1 MSVRP
6 GFRQTRWPDAAHGLA
21 LCILAVVA
29 VVMLD
34 SAVHA
39 LLAQTPFGGP
49 RPSAE
54 PQVGGIVGWLLSKQ
68 SEFYREMSATIR
80 AAKSDG
86 SAVWTLLA
94 ISFAYGI
101 FHAAGPGHGKAVI
114 SSYLVANQETARRGI
129 VLSFASALMQSL
141 IAVVIVAIC
150 AWLLN
155 ATAKTMCGAER
166 IIEIASYAL
175 IAAFGAR
182 LVWTKG
188 GGFFRAL
195 QRPLLAPAMA
205 LAPAAPADHA
215 GHGHDHHHQDHSHAH
230 AQIHVHVAHH
240 DHEHRHDSHG
250 HDDGHG
256 HVHDEHCGHS
266 HGPMPSELAGPG
278 GWRRGFGAIFAVA
291 TSPCSGA
298 LPVLV
303 FALAQGLFWAGIAA
317 TFVMGLGTAITVAT
331 IAVIAVSAKDL
342 ARRLSAGREGG
353 GALIMRGVE
362 FGAAGLVLLFGVGL
376 LLGYIAAER
385 VTCL

>member
-1 MSVRP
+1 MSP
-6 GFRQTRWPDAAHGLA
+6 QTPL
-21 LCILAVVA
+21 ILARGLTILVAAA
-29 VVMLD
+29 VVILTLD
-34 SAVHA
+34 GAINVVM
-39 LLAQTPFGGP
+39 AQNPFGGP
-49 RPSAE
+49 RPSGAE

-68 SEFYREMSATIR
+68 SEFYREMSSTIR

-141 IAVVIVAIC
+141 VAVVIVAVC

-155 ATAKTMCGAER
+155 ATARTMCGAEKAV
-166 IIEIASYAL
+166 EIASYAL

-188 GGFFRAL
+188 GGFIRAL
-195 QRPLLAPAMA
+195 QAQQPAPA
-205 LAPAAPADHA
+205 LAVAAQHDQA
-215 GHGHDHHHQDHSHAH
+215 GHGHL
-230 AQIHVHVAHH
+230 IRH
-240 DHEHRHDSHG
+240 DHVLRHDD
-250 HDDGHG
+250 HD
-256 HVHDEHCGHS
+256 HVHDEHCGHA
-266 HGPMPSELAGPG
+266 HGPDPSELAGPG
-278 GWRRGFGAIFAVA
+278 GWRRGFGAIFAVGVR
-291 TSPCSGA
+291 PCSGA
-298 LPVLV
+298 ILVLV
-303 FALAQGLFWAGIAA
+303 FALAQGMFWAGITA

-342 ARRLSAGREGG
+342 ARRLTGSSEGG

-376 LLGYIAAER
+376 LFGYIAAER